1 MIQEIIVPIA
11 YFLFFL
17 LIIGNTRFF
26 TCSSVSKRI
35 LFVAFSLKAFC
46 AILYGYLFRSGLLTG
61 DDTYLYF
68 YNGNV
73 VYGALKS
80 NPLIYLQLAL
90 GANDF
95 KPVPQH
101 LLMYTDNMHFWFDK
115 ANYFLVRLNALI
127 RLFSFG
133 IYNVHAIVF
142 SFLSF
147 IGIYNLYLFFES
159 RLNNKRLLQFIL
171 FGIPSVVFWTS
182 GIHKEA
188 ITIFGLGLILYN
200 LDRISMKKYSVW
212 TFLFLFTGVFFLG
225 YVRFYSLMILF
236 PLAIAMLISK
246 SLKPRIPS
254 IFIYLLTG
262 CVFIL
267 IAILIDLL
275 SPEINLMKE
284 LFIRRDYFL
293 RTIPGNMTFPIIT
306 NVPHNLSGY
315 SELAMEAIVNPILRP
330 FPSECK
336 GYLPVLACVETWMFI
351 GVIFYLLCTL
361 DFKSFIRNSGAIFS
375 VLFGLSTLFLI
386 GLIVNNSGAIVR
398 YRSIAIPFI
407 LIGLCLSR
415 KETQAN
421 DVNSN

>member
-1 MIQEIIVPIA
+1 
-11 YFLFFL
+11 
-17 LIIGNTRFF
+17 
-26 TCSSVSKRI
+26 
-35 LFVAFSLKAFC
+35 
-46 AILYGYLFRSGLLTG
+46 
-61 DDTYLYF
+61 
-68 YNGNV
+68 
-73 VYGALKS
+73 
-80 NPLIYLQLAL
+80 
-90 GANDF
+90 
-95 KPVPQH
+95 
-101 LLMYTDNMHFWFDK
+101 
-115 ANYFLVRLNALI
+115 
-127 RLFSFG
+127 
-133 IYNVHAIVF
+133 
-142 SFLSF
+142 
-147 IGIYNLYLFFES
+147 
-159 RLNNKRLLQFIL
+159 
-171 FGIPSVVFWTS
+171 
-182 GIHKEA
+182 
-188 ITIFGLGLILYN
+188 
-200 LDRISMKKYSVW
+200 
-212 TFLFLFTGVFFLG
+212 
-225 YVRFYSLMILF
+225 
-236 PLAIAMLISK
+236 MLISK

-267 IAILIDLL
+267 IAILIDVL

-306 NVPHNLSGY
+306 NVPHNISGY
-315 SELAMEAIVNPILRP
+315 SELAMEAIINPVFRP